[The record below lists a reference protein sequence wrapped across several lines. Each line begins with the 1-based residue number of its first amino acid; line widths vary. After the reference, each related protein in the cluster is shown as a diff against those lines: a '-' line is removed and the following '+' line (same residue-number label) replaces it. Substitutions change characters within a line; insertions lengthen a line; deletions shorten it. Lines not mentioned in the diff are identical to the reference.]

1 MLTLGNK
8 LNRSYSIYLPFMEDH
23 CEISILFNKTNSFI
37 GFNLDQTHYVQSRNG
52 DIKSFLFP
60 ELTRSAFATTF
71 LDLKDL
77 RTKNLDIKQQFYN
90 IKSEFKNRIH
100 YETNETIK
108 LTKVVTPKGD
118 FDSTLYIYVFRFTD
132 FGNNFL
138 YTLVERQHIDIVLDK
153 KIVRTAGIQLSSN
166 EANEDL
172 VTMVQSYNQQ
182 YIATE
187 SIDNVLHQQNIFEE
201 RRSVL

>member
-153 KIVRTAGIQLSSN
+153 KIVRSAGIQLSSN